1 MNPLAQAPQEPP
13 PMPEPPV
20 QPPVQPPEAGA
31 VAQQPLPPVAPL
43 NKAQARQDLIYNG
56 AIFGAA
62 LIGLA
67 IVFSAVRYWTRRQTQ
82 DCDSPAMSL
91 SSFREMYENGEL
103 SEEEYEQIRTKMAA
117 KMKGQLGIRPKAPA
131 KPQPDHD
138 VGRNGTPPAPE
149 SEG

>member
-20 QPPVQPPEAGA
+20 QPPEVGA
-31 VAQQPLPPVAPL
+31 VAQQQLRPPAPP
-43 NKAQARQDLIYNG
+43 NKAQAREDLIYNG
-56 AIFGAA
+56 AIFAA
-62 LIGLA
+62 VLIGLA

-91 SSFREMYENGEL
+91 SSYREMYENGEL
-103 SEEEYEQIRTKMAA
+103 SQEEYEQIREKMAA
-117 KMKGQLGIRPKAPA
+117 KMKGSLGIRPLPA
-131 KPQPDHD
+131 KKPKGEPG

-149 SEG
+149 NPT